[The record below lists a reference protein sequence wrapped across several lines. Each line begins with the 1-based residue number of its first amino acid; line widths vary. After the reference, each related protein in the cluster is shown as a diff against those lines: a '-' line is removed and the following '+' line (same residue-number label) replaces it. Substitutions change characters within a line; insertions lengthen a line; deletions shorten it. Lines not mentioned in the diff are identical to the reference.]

1 MLEKGEDAMKKH
13 IELTEQEV
21 ERIKTFKI
29 MTKKPTLFKVITETL
44 EYIKANND
52 CFDYVSMPSVCYS
65 KPFYLFYGG
74 ELVGQLNMEVRK
86 DIVTFLHKQK
96 EYSFAWSEMQ
106 DNISGLST
114 IIEDYATSYDGFEKT
129 MKLHNKD

>member
-1 MLEKGEDAMKKH
+1 
-13 IELTEQEV
+13 
-21 ERIKTFKI
+21 
-29 MTKKPTLFKVITETL
+29 
-44 EYIKANND
+44 
-52 CFDYVSMPSVCYS
+52 MPSVCYS

-86 DIVTFLHKQK
+86 DIVTFLHNQK

-114 IIEDYATSYDGFEKT
+114 IIENYATNDDGFEKT
-129 MKLHNKD
+129 MKLYSELPPSNAFGVWGGGFHQIVHQTELGEILATIDRSRYP

>member
-1 MLEKGEDAMKKH
+1 MKKH
-13 IELTEQEV
+13 IELTGQEV
-21 ERIKTFKI
+21 ERIKAFKA
-29 MTKKPTLFKVITETL
+29 MTEKPNLFKVINETL

-65 KPFYLFYGG
+65 KPFYLFFGG

-86 DIVTFLHKQK
+86 DIVTFLHNQK

-114 IIEDYATSYDGFEKT
+114 IITEYATSYDEFEKM
-129 MKLHNKD
+129 MKLYNRA